1 MELVWQ
7 CVQRLNIYLLYL
19 ILNNF
24 FNIYLLYLIL
34 NNFIIIIIIQNLRL
48 GYGAGQFGLSAR
60 RLRPG
65 SRYEM
70 KGGPSDIPGG
80 AEL

>member
-24 FNIYLLYLIL
+24 
-34 NNFIIIIIIQNLRL
+34 IIIIQNSRL

-80 AEL
+80 PGL